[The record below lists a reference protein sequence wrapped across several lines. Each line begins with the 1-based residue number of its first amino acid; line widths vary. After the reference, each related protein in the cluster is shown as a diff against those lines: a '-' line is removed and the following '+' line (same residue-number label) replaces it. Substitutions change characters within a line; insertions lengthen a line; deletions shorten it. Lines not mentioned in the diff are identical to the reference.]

1 MFSKVLPLHIADFP
15 VFVFS
20 GLVAWSWFASGVTA
34 GTSSVVANRHLVFQS
49 RFPVGVLPLVAVAVP
64 LIDVLMALPVLLI
77 MLAIAGDIH
86 VTILFLPVILIVQ
99 FILMAGIAWFAA
111 ASQVYLRDVSNIVGL
126 LVLITF
132 YVTPVFYD
140 RASVSQYGWL
150 LQLNPM
156 TTVIESWRAVML
168 DGVLPLRLA
177 FGILIAVS
185 IVTAGLGYLAFRS
198 LQPGFVD
205 EL

>member
-49 RFPVGVLPLVAVAVP
+49 RFPVAVLPVVAVAVP
-64 LIDVLMALPVLLI
+64 LIDVLMALPILLI

-86 VTILFLPVILIVQ
+86 ATILFLPVILIVQ

-168 DGVLPLRLA
+168 DGVLPLRPA

>member
-49 RFPVGVLPLVAVAVP
+49 RFPVAVLPLVAVAVP